1 MSEWVTII
9 ERHRAKHGL
18 GPWDII
24 PESHYELIA
33 KDCSTAAIAE
43 VRERLDKLDKLD
55 AERESLPADDGD
67 AHDDVWR
74 ARGLFEAVLAF
85 RPPSAGGP

>member
-9 ERHRAKHGL
+9 ERHRAEHGL

-33 KDCSTAAIAE
+33 RACSPAAIAE
-43 VRERLDKLDKLD
+43 VRERLDKLD
-55 AERESLPADDGD
+55 AERASLPPDDGD
-67 AHDDVWR
+67 AQDDVWR
-74 ARGLFEAVLAF
+74 ARRLFQAVLAF
-85 RPPSAGGP
+85 RPPSAGGR